1 MADYTGAVNKMN
13 TYPVGYT
20 ILNTNDLSRGRPVI
34 IDTWYPA
41 TLDARETPHDYGLGR
56 GHVAEGAPPAT
67 GDLRPVIVL
76 SHGAFGSARNYSWIG
91 EYLAGN
97 GYIVAGVSHFK
108 ESPVYGPETIDPA
121 SALQPWLRPQ
131 DCTFAL
137 DYLLGQSEF
146 RQIAD
151 SSRIGALGHSSGGA
165 TAIALGGA
173 VFDPVTMQQYCRS
186 DTTDSDR
193 GCGYARGAEPARPGE
208 NVVCSVCHDKRIR
221 AIVALDPALGPGH
234 NAASLSSV
242 SVPVHIIGAV
252 QNDFLPFEH
261 HAGRYASLIPGASL
275 TRLDHGEGHFIFL
288 DVCHTAVEAN
298 TVALCKDRPGIHRAE
313 VHRRLMGIL
322 RSFFGKH
329 LNVS

>member
-1 MADYTGAVNKMN
+1 MS

-20 ILNTNDLSRGRPVI
+20 ILNTHDLSRGRPVI

-41 TLDARETPHDYGLGR
+41 TQTARETPHDYGLGR
-56 GHVAEGAPPAT
+56 GQVAERAPPAT
-67 GDLRPVIVL
+67 GVLLPVIVL

-91 EYLAGN
+91 QYLAGN
-97 GYIVAGVSHFK
+97 GYIVAGVSHFG
-108 ESPVYGPETIDPA
+108 ESPVYGPETVDPA

-165 TAIALGGA
+165 TVIALGGA
-173 VFDPVTMQQYCRS
+173 VFDPIAMQQYCRS
-186 DTTDSDR
+186 DSTESDR

-208 NVVCSVCHDKRIR
+208 TVVRGPCRDKRIR
-221 AIVALDPALGPGH
+221 AIVALDPALGPGYD
-234 NAASLSSV
+234 AASLSPV
-242 SVPVHIIGAV
+242 SVPVHIIAAV
-252 QNDFLPFEH
+252 KNDFLPFEH
-261 HAGRYASLIPGASL
+261 HAGRYASLIPGAFL

-288 DVCHTAVEAN
+288 DVCHSGLEAN

-313 VHRRLMGIL
+313 VHRRLMVII
-322 RSFFGKH
+322 RNFFDRY
-329 LNVS
+329 LITS